1 MALVFGWMFLSPHLK
16 TRRLGLEFK
25 GVKVYEK
32 ESFVKEQIASKLEV
46 YEEESAFDLDPI
58 PEPPKP
64 EPVSINEA
72 EFVDPEEQFD

>member
-32 ESFVKEQIASKLEV
+32 ESFVKE
-46 YEEESAFDLDPI
+46 
-58 PEPPKP
+58 
-64 EPVSINEA
+64 
-72 EFVDPEEQFD
+72 